1 MKLGWEAM
9 GSGVMCEESPYRKD
23 FECILPLAYLLQRG
37 LLVGK
42 MTLPKNP
49 LVCFKA
55 FHNTSF
61 DG

>member
-1 MKLGWEAM
+1 MNPIKSLEHLCD
-9 GSGVMCEESPYRKD
+9 SRKD

-42 MTLPKNP
+42 MTLPENP
-49 LVCFKA
+49 LVYFKA
-55 FHNTSF
+55 FYNTSF